1 MTSLQTFNNHKS
13 LNVRMRECLT
23 NFNQHKS
30 RVSMSLAHKVALNTR
45 SPTKFWYM
53 WCCDEIEITLD
64 KSNIRV
70 ASIAT
75 NCQLPYQRALEPA
88 STHTLYSN
96 TKISALYITNALL
109 LTYWAGNQDLAL
121 FRQACTKRRANQV
134 GKGRGDDSTTST
146 LLSHQTTAIPPHLDQ
161 KHLALAQLI
170 EGLANHLKGSFWFPL
185 PFLLLSPGLTLL
197 YM

>member
-1 MTSLQTFNNHKS
+1 MTSLQTFNNHNPS
-13 LNVRMRECLT
+13 MLEWECLT
-23 NFNQHKS
+23 NLNQQKS

-53 WCCDEIEITLD
+53 RCCDEIEITLD

-96 TKISALYITNALL
+96 TKITALYITNAN
-109 LTYWAGNQDLAL
+109 YWLIEQETKTWPSFSRLAQSEEL
-121 FRQACTKRRANQV
+121 IRWEREEEMIPQPQHCLVIIQLQFPH
-134 GKGRGDDSTTST
+134 TST
-146 LLSHQTTAIPPHLDQ
+146 KNILH
-161 KHLALAQLI
+161 
-170 EGLANHLKGSFWFPL
+170 
-185 PFLLLSPGLTLL
+185 
-197 YM
+197 